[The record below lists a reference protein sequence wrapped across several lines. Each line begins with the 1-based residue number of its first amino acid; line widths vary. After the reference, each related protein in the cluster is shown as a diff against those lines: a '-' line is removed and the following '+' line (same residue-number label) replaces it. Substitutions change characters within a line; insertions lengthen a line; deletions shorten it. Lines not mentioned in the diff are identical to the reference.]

1 MSTRRRDIA
10 FKAIKRFS
18 SQRGTTLAAASAFY
32 FLLTIVPTALLL
44 VRGIGWIFGDL
55 TSALDHVF
63 TLGQNFFP
71 NLAGGFLASVRELV
85 QTALFGSFKVTIF
98 NIIFL
103 LIGSLSFVN
112 SLWTGVYLITEDRT
126 YLSWRNYLSGLA
138 LLGFSSFFVFMIML
152 IPVIVLSIVNFVKT
166 SPIILS
172 IYETINLPREFL
184 LKITMFDLDSNFL
197 IKSDFFALVLFIIY
211 FSFAL
216 RWIFKSRLA
225 WKHAVISAFF
235 FSTGLFLMKRGF
247 WLYLLTLKQSLL
259 SNYGKAYTLV
269 LAAVWIYLIMCFFFF
284 IVALANELTSR
295 RRALV
300 AHSTK
305 GYHGDSLEGELN

>member
-1 MSTRRRDIA
+1 
-10 FKAIKRFS
+10 
-18 SQRGTTLAAASAFY
+18 
-32 FLLTIVPTALLL
+32 
-44 VRGIGWIFGDL
+44 
-55 TSALDHVF
+55 
-63 TLGQNFFP
+63 
-71 NLAGGFLASVRELV
+71 
-85 QTALFGSFKVTIF
+85 
-98 NIIFL
+98 
-103 LIGSLSFVN
+103 
-112 SLWTGVYLITEDRT
+112 
-126 YLSWRNYLSGLA
+126 
-138 LLGFSSFFVFMIML
+138 
-152 IPVIVLSIVNFVKT
+152 
-166 SPIILS
+166 
-172 IYETINLPREFL
+172 
-184 LKITMFDLDSNFL
+184 MFDLDSNFL